1 MRCPNGI
8 SGHGYMFAYLDVRVQ
23 LFLRDFELIMEGE
36 LKETVED
43 GGGHMVQVD
52 EAFRGLPHSGLG
64 QGSEILAALRESPE
78 VDLKNELL
86 SHECS

>member
-8 SGHGYMFAYLDVRVQ
+8 NGHGYMFAYLDVRVQ

-78 VDLKNELL
+78 VDLKYQLL
-86 SHECS
+86 IHECS

>member
-1 MRCPNGI
+1 
-8 SGHGYMFAYLDVRVQ
+8 MFAYLDVRVQ

-78 VDLKNELL
+78 VDLKYQLL
-86 SHECS
+86 IHECS